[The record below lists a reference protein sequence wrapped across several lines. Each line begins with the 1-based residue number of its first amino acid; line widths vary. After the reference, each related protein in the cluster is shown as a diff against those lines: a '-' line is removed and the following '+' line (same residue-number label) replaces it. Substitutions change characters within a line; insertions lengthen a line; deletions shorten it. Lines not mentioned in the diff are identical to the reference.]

1 MKTITELSKKLPSE
15 AKKGLALFILSTF
28 LLQSC
33 NKDEYEVIN
42 NGEAIPMPKALQTL
56 FDNQEASLTTIL
68 TFDAATNLTNVS
80 PKGVTLNV
88 IGSCLRKNGN
98 PVVGQVKVK
107 YIEIFDKGSMIS
119 SNRPTMGLNGT
130 SNELLYSGGE
140 FFIQAYQDNVALTST
155 CPFSLSVPTSN
166 TGGTQTGMLPF
177 VGTVDA
183 NGNLQWE
190 PAPPTFDFITN
201 TQSSS
206 PTYQALIPS
215 FGWFNCD
222 RFASTPGPKTTISA
236 RVPAGY
242 GAVSSI
248 FLSVKTF
255 PNALG
260 KSYGMF
266 PVGLDCYL
274 IFITEKDGKFR
285 YAIKPQVLT
294 ASHEV
299 TFNLSETTIGTG
311 AQLTAAIN
319 ALP

>member
-1 MKTITELSKKLPSE
+1 MKTTIELLKKLPSA

-42 NGEAIPMPKALQTL
+42 SEAIPPPQALQRL
-56 FDNQEASLTTIL
+56 FDNQEAALTTIL
-68 TFDAATNLTNVS
+68 TFDSATTLTNVS
-80 PKGVTLNV
+80 PKGVTLT
-88 IGSCLRKNGN
+88 IDGSCLRKNGN

-107 YIEIFDKGSMIS
+107 YIEIFDKGNMLS

-130 SNELLYSGGE
+130 SKELLYSGGE

-155 CPFSLSVPTSN
+155 CSFSLSVPTSN

-183 NGNLQWE
+183 NSKLLWE
-190 PAPPTFDFITN
+190 PAPPTFDFMPI
-201 TQSSS
+201 TQSLS

-222 RFASTPGPKTTISA
+222 RFASLPGPKTTITTI
-236 RVPAGY
+236 VPAGY
-242 GAVSSI
+242 GAVCSI
-248 FLSVKTF
+248 FLAIKST
-255 PNALG
+255 PNMLG
-260 KSYGMF
+260 ENYGLY
-266 PVGLDCYL
+266 PIGLDCHL
-274 IFITEKDGKFR
+274 IFVTEKDGKFR
-285 YAIKPQVLT
+285 YAIKSQVIT
-294 ASHEV
+294 ANHEV
-299 TFNLSETTIGTG
+299 TFNLAETTVGTG